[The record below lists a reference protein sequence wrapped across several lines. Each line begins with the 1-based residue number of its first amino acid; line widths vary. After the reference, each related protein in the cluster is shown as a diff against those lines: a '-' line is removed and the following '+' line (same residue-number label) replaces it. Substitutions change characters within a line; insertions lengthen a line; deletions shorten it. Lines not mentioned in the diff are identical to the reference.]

1 MADEKQR
8 IYLIRHGETA
18 WSQAG
23 RHTSTTDLSL
33 TPQGRQDAQRLH
45 HYFPQ
50 LELTYLFTS
59 PMQRAQETCELA
71 GLDLAPDVDGDLSE
85 WDYGGQPLRI
95 VILMVCCASGWQDRA
110 RDLYGF

>member
-50 LELTYLFTS
+50 LELTYVFTS

-71 GLDLAPDVDGDLSE
+71 GLVNMSTYEA
-85 WDYGGQPLRI
+85 
-95 VILMVCCASGWQDRA
+95 A
-110 RDLYGF
+110 